1 MAIFQIIYLA
11 INIIGTLAS
20 LVWFIGEI
28 DCPIIST
35 LFDAVSK
42 CCGNLGV
49 TLVGILLVLLFIPT
63 ISFMTIL
70 GLLIMLIGTCFDGKR
85 NDE

>member
-11 INIIGTLAS
+11 INIIGTIIS

-28 DCPIIST
+28 DCPVISI
-35 LFDAVSK
+35 LFDGVAK
-42 CCGNLGV
+42 CCGNIGV
-49 TLVGILLVLLFIPT
+49 TSVGILLVLLFIPT

-70 GLLIMLIGTCFDGKR
+70 GLLIMIIGTCLDGKR
-85 NDE
+85 NDK